1 MVVRNKERQRVV
13 NLDIRAASGRQGGAR
28 EDVEN
33 RKIES
38 TGALS
43 PFAGENVLER
53 MKRLFRQEADLED
66 ARVCGEDADAE
77 DTVLRPVDGLADG
90 ERADVD
96 ELLSANERDFW
107 EVGDLV
113 LQGR

>member
-1 MVVRNKERQRVV
+1 MVVRNKDRQRVV
-13 NLDIRAASGRQGGAR
+13 DLDIGAASGRHGGAR

-33 RKIES
+33 CKIES

-43 PFAGENVLER
+43 PFAGEDVLGR
-53 MKRLFRQEADLED
+53 MKRLVRQEADLDD

-77 DTVLRPVDGLADG
+77 DTALRQVDGFAQE

-96 ELLSANERDFW
+96 ELLLVKERDFW
-107 EVGDLV
+107 EVGDVLV
-113 LQGR
+113 LQ